1 MHKCTT
7 AELNEI
13 PSKYEIQARV
23 YENVGI
29 FFKVSIATSM
39 WTQSSF
45 SRKNSSAQQL
55 WQLLI
60 GVRALNASGT
70 STRSQ
75 AFNLLL
81 AENGENLLSASLV

>member
-29 FFKVSIATSM
+29 FLKVSIAKSM

-45 SRKNSSAQQL
+45 SRKKSSAQQL

-70 STRSQ
+70 STPFS
-75 AFNLLL
+75 
-81 AENGENLLSASLV
+81 SLQLTTC